1 LAFTGPISGGGSYR
15 YGALREEVKN
25 LQGFIG
31 VAPRNVALGVEQNL
45 LELNNN
51 GRAYPRLSN
60 RIDNYNN
67 AIDPTNPMY
76 NVHKLLGQIYLNLW
90 WPDWRT
96 RFLKPTINERRA
108 GQK

>member
-1 LAFTGPISGGGSYR
+1 MYSVTIAKPVNLLSNPI
-15 YGALREEVKN
+15 
-25 LQGFIG
+25 IHG

-45 LELNNN
+45 LELNSG
-51 GRAYPRLSN
+51 GRPEPRLSN

-67 AIDPTNPMY
+67 AMNPSSIEY
-76 NVHKLLGQIYLNLW
+76 PVNKLLGQIYLNLW

-96 RFLKPTINERRA
+96 RFLKPTLQERTA